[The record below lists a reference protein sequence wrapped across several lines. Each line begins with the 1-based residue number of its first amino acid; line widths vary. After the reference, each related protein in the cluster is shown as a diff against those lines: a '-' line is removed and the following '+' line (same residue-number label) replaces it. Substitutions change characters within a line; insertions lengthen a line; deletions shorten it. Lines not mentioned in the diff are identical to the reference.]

1 MTVIRTVRQMRTP
14 ERTVIQLSD
23 PHLEAAETGADVRL
37 ALALETLR
45 ISGLRPAAILLTG
58 DLSEDGSPESYA
70 RLRAAVDPVAAELGA
85 PVVSIPGNHD
95 LGDAFREGILDGEPL
110 HRAVDVHGLRIV
122 GLDTTVPGR
131 PHGELGAG
139 QLEWLDDVLA
149 KPAKHGTV
157 LALHHPPVPTVHPL
171 LGRIGLRD
179 PDRLARVVRGTDVR
193 IMVCGHAH
201 AVAAGTLAGIP
212 VWSAPALGV
221 TSDPLPPAG
230 QMRAWGDIGGLTRI
244 DLFDDDVVATLIPLS
259 SAPTAIYDDPIAE
272 RVGWLDELEAGD
284 RD

>member
-1 MTVIRTVRQMRTP
+1 MRTP

-23 PHLEAAETGADVRL
+23 PHLLAEESGADARL
-37 ALALETLR
+37 ALALETIR
-45 ISGLRPAAILLTG
+45 ISDVGPTALLLTG
-58 DLSEDGSPESYA
+58 DLSDDGSPESYA

-85 PVVSIPGNHD
+85 VVVSIPGNHD
-95 LGDAFREGILDGEPL
+95 LAEPFREGILDGAPL
-110 HRAVDVHGLRIV
+110 HRAVDVDGLRIV
-122 GLDTTVPGR
+122 GLDTTVPER

-149 KPAKHGTV
+149 KPAKHGTI

-179 PDRLARVVRGTDVR
+179 PDRLARVVKGTDVR

-201 AVAAGTLAGIP
+201 AVAAGTLSGIP

-230 QMRAWGDIGGLTRI
+230 QMRGWGDIGGLSRI
-244 DLFDDDVVATLIPLS
+244 DLFDDDVVATLVPLS
-259 SAPTAIYDDPIAE
+259 SAPTALYDDPIAE
-272 RVGWLDELEAGD
+272 RTGWLDELEAAD
-284 RD
+284 RG

>member
-1 MTVIRTVRQMRTP
+1 MRTP
-14 ERTVIQLSD
+14 DRTVIQLSD
-23 PHLEAAETGADVRL
+23 PHLVAEETRADERL
-37 ALALETLR
+37 ALALDTVR
-45 ISGLRPAAILLTG
+45 ISGLRPLALLLTG
-58 DLSEDGSPESYA
+58 DLSDDGSPESYA

-85 PVVSIPGNHD
+85 PVVAIPGNHD
-95 LGDAFREGILDGEPL
+95 LGEAFREGVLDGEPL
-110 HRAVDVHGLRIV
+110 HRAVEVDGVRVV

-157 LALHHPPVPTVHPL
+157 LALHHPPVPTAHPL

-179 PDRLARVVRGTDVR
+179 PDRLARVVEGTDVR

-201 AVAAGTLAGIP
+201 AVSAGMLAGIP

-221 TSDPLPPAG
+221 TSDALPEEG
-230 QMRAWGDIGGLTRI
+230 RMRAWGDIGGLSRI
-244 DLFDDDVVATLIPLS
+244 DLFGDDVVVATLVPLS
-259 SAPTAIYDDPIAE
+259 SAPTAVYDDPIAQ
-272 RVGWLDELEAGD
+272 RTGWLDELEAGD

>member
-1 MTVIRTVRQMRTP
+1 MRTP
-14 ERTVIQLSD
+14 DRTILQLSD
-23 PHLEAAETGADVRL
+23 PHLEATETGADARL
-37 ALALETLR
+37 ALALETVRL
-45 ISGLRPAAILLTG
+45 SGLRPSAILLTG
-58 DLSEDGSPESYA
+58 DLSDDGSPESYA

-85 PVVSIPGNHD
+85 PVVAIPGNHD
-95 LGDAFREGILDGEPL
+95 LAEPFREEILDGEPL
-110 HRAVDVHGLRIV
+110 HRAVTVDGVRIV
-122 GLDTTVPGR
+122 GLDTSVPGR

-139 QLEWLDDVLA
+139 QLEWLDDVLSQ
-149 KPAKHGTV
+149 PAKRGTV
-157 LALHHPPVPTVHPL
+157 VALHHPPVPTVHPL

-179 PDRLARVVRGTDVR
+179 PDRLARVVRDTDVR
-193 IMVCGHAH
+193 IVVCGHAH

-244 DLFDDDVVATLIPLS
+244 DLFDDDVVATLVPLS
-259 SAPTAIYDDPIAE
+259 SAPTALYDDPIAE

-284 RD
+284 RG

>member
-1 MTVIRTVRQMRTP
+1 MRTP

-23 PHLEAAETGADVRL
+23 PHLLVEESGADVRL
-37 ALALETLR
+37 ALALETVR
-45 ISGLRPAAILLTG
+45 ISGVRPLAILLTG
-58 DLSEDGSPESYA
+58 DLSDDGSPESYA
-70 RLRAAVDPVAAELGA
+70 RLRSAVDPVAADLGV
-85 PVVSIPGNHD
+85 PVISIPGNHD
-95 LGDAFREGILDGEPL
+95 LGEAFREGILDGAPL
-110 HRAVDVHGLRIV
+110 HRAVDVDGVRIV

-221 TSDPLPPAG
+221 TSDPLPPEG
-230 QMRAWGDIGGLTRI
+230 QMRGWGDIGGLSRI
-244 DLFDDDVVATLIPLS
+244 DLFKDDVVATLVPLS

-272 RVGWLDELEAGD
+272 RTGWLDELEAGD

>member
-1 MTVIRTVRQMRTP
+1 MRTP
-14 ERTVIQLSD
+14 DRTILQLSD
-23 PHLEAAETGADVRL
+23 PHLEAAETGADARL
-37 ALALETLR
+37 ALALETVR
-45 ISGLRPAAILLTG
+45 VSDVRPLAILLTG
-58 DLSEDGSPESYA
+58 DLSDDGSPESYA
-70 RLRAAVDPVAAELGA
+70 RLRAAVDPVARELGA
-85 PVVSIPGNHD
+85 PVVAIPGNHD
-95 LGDAFREGILDGEPL
+95 LPEPFRDGVLDGEPL
-110 HRAVDVHGLRIV
+110 HRAVDVHGVRIV
-122 GLDTTVPGR
+122 GLDTSVPGR

-157 LALHHPPVPTVHPL
+157 IALHHPPVPTVHPL

-179 PDRLARVVRGTDVR
+179 PDRLARVLRGTDVR

-244 DLFDDDVVATLIPLS
+244 DLFEDDVVATLVPLS

-272 RVGWLDELEAGD
+272 RVAWLDELERGD
-284 RD
+284 RG

>member
-1 MTVIRTVRQMRTP
+1 MRTP
-14 ERTVIQLSD
+14 VRTVIQLSD
-23 PHLEAAETGADVRL
+23 PHLHAAETGADERL
-37 ALALETLR
+37 ALALETVR
-45 ISGLRPAAILLTG
+45 ISGVRPAAILVTG
-58 DLSEDGSPESYA
+58 DLSDDGSAESYA
-70 RLRAAVDPVAAELGA
+70 RLRAAVTPVADALGA

-95 LGDAFREGILDGEPL
+95 VLDAFRDGILDGEPL
-110 HRAVDVHGLRIV
+110 HRALDVDGLRIV

-149 KPAKHGTV
+149 QPAEHGTL

-179 PDRLARVVRGTDVR
+179 PDRLGRVVRGTDVR
-193 IMVCGHAH
+193 MMVCGHAH
-201 AVAAGTLAGIP
+201 AVAAGTLAGVP

-221 TSDPLPPAG
+221 TSDPLPPDG
-230 QMRAWGDIGGLTRI
+230 RMRAWGDIGGLTRI
-244 DLFDDDVVATLIPLS
+244 DLFEDDVVATLVPLS
-259 SAPTAIYDDPIAE
+259 SAPTAVYDDPVAD
-272 RVGWLDELEAGD
+272 RLGWLDELEAGD